1 MMEEKVFTFQKL
13 KTGKEPELIVLKE
26 SELDKGGVY
35 EDLLLGELE
44 RKWQMSPKA
53 VQDRFT
59 DIRVNEAVK
68 RLKSQ
73 IKERK
78 KLDN

>member
-1 MMEEKVFTFQKL
+1 MEEKVFTFQKL
-13 KTGKEPELIVLKE
+13 RTDKEPELVVLKE

-44 RKWQMSPKA
+44 RKWEISPKI

-59 DIRVNEAVK
+59 DLRLKEAVE
-68 RLKSQ
+68 RLKSTL
-73 IKERK
+73 K
-78 KLDN
+78 KRDKN

>member
-1 MMEEKVFTFQKL
+1 MEEKVFTFQKL
-13 KTGKEPELIVLKE
+13 RTDKEPELVVLKE

-44 RKWQMSPKA
+44 RKWEISPKI

-59 DIRVNEAVK
+59 DLRLKEALE
-68 RLKSQ
+68 RLKSTL
-73 IKERK
+73 KERDK
-78 KLDN
+78 N